1 MEVRCDLRDVLS
13 EDVSTFVPEEAPEE
27 LDERLAEEY
36 QALLA
41 AVFEVNVEVVLFD
54 RLAVRSKLVLNL
66 LYEAPLS
73 RDL

>member
-1 MEVRCDLRDVLS
+1 MSRDFRDVLS
-13 EDVSTFVPEEAPEE
+13 KDVSAFVTEEAPEV

-41 AVFEVNVEVVLFD
+41 AVFEVYVEVVLFD
-54 RLAVRSKLVLNL
+54 RLAVRSKLVLKL